1 MQILTTC
8 QDGMNL
14 LEGSILVPKEPSSRI
29 LSWDNYACQSPNSP
43 HVRCGRNGPA
53 FSGLHNSCP
62 AWVIPNAGVGC
73 VKISLM
79 SQAMEHFSCIY
90 CSFVNLLTSLIE
102 LLNIWVP
109 LPRVLRQN
117 SFHKIWRI
125 LGRKAACSGVMELE
139 LS

>member
-1 MQILTTC
+1 MLV
-8 QDGMNL
+8 NL
-14 LEGSILVPKEPSSRI
+14 QTLRVSDVVEMDL
-29 LSWDNYACQSPNSP
+29 
-43 HVRCGRNGPA
+43 HFPA
-53 FSGLHNSCP
+53 STRAVLPG
-62 AWVIPNAGVGC
+62 VIPNAGVGC